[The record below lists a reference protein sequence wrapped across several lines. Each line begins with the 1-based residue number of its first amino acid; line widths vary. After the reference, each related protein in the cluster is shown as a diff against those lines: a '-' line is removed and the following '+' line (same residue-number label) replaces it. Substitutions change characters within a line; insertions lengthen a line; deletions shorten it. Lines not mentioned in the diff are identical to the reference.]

1 MDCATLPDLDS
12 LDVEALKAL
21 AIRHRVE
28 IAAQR
33 AEIAAR
39 DAAIAIR
46 EAEIASRDA
55 EIAQQRQTL
64 SDELAELRR
73 SSSEQIEH
81 LKLVIE
87 KLRRRVFGVK
97 SEKIVIQLEQLE
109 LHLEE
114 LESSQA
120 EMEAAVERV
129 LPAAEPK
136 TRSRR
141 KPLPEHLPREVVSHA
156 FHGDCCPDCGGQ
168 LRQFG
173 EDVSEQLEYIPDSFK
188 VIRHVRPKFAC
199 SGCEHVVEA
208 PAPSRPIE
216 RGLAGPGLLA
226 HVLVSKFADHLPL
239 YRQSEIYARQGVEIE
254 RSTLAGWV
262 GGASE
267 LLAPLIDAIQKHVL
281 AGAKLHADDT
291 PMPVLAPGSGKTKTG
306 RLWTYVRDDRPAGED
321 TAPAVWFAYSEDRK
335 GEHPRQHLKNFRGGL
350 QADAYAGF
358 HHLYGDGAIYEVAC
372 WAHARRKFHEI
383 HVIHA
388 SPTTTEAL
396 ARIGALYAIEDE
408 VRGKPADLRLSVR
421 QARARPLLEDLRKWM
436 EKALHSLSAKS
447 ETAAAIRYALSR
459 WRALTRYTEDGL
471 LEIDNSAAERALRA
485 VALGRKNYLFAGSDC
500 GGERAAVMYSLI
512 GTALCRVRHS
522 ADHAALPTMPN
533 GSRILLSRVRRCRP
547 IAQCCRAATR
557 HSLEDLQS
565 VEERKQLISWSV
577 PAGAFFVQRVEFCQS
592 CFLECQVRMQVDL
605 RGFE

>member
-1 MDCATLPDLDS
+1 MDAAQLPDLDG
-12 LDVEALKAL
+12 LDREALKAL
-21 AIRHRVE
+21 L
-28 IAAQR
+28 IAHQEEVRTLAALAASHQDELR
-33 AEIAAR
+33 SLQAEL
-39 DAAIAIR
+39 D
-46 EAEIASRDA
+46 SHL
-55 EIAQQRQTL
+55 QTL
-64 SDELAELRR
+64 SQQDVQLR
-73 SSSEQIEH
+73 SSSEQIER
-81 LKLVIE
+81 LKLIIE
-87 KLRRRVFGVK
+87 KLRRRVYGVK

-114 LESSQA
+114 LECSQA
-120 EMEAAVERV
+120 EAEAVAERV
-129 LPAAEPK
+129 RPPAEPQK
-136 TRSRR
+136 RSRR
-141 KPLPEHLPREVVSHA
+141 KPLPEHLPREVVTHA
-156 FHGDCCPDCGGQ
+156 AQGNCCPDCGGQ

-199 SGCEHVVEA
+199 SGCERVVEA

-254 RSTLAGWV
+254 RSTLASWV
-262 GGASE
+262 GGASD

-281 AGAKLHADDT
+281 AGSKLHADDT
-291 PMPVLAPGSGKTKTG
+291 PMPVLSPGSGKTKTG

-396 ARIGALYAIEDE
+396 ARIGALYAIEEE

-421 QARARPLLEDLRKWM
+421 QARAKPLLDDLRKWM

-459 WRALTRYTEDGL
+459 WRALSRYTENGL

-485 VALGRKNYLFAGSDC
+485 VAIGRKNYLFAGSDC
-500 GGERAAVMYSLI
+500 GGERAAAMYSLI
-512 GTALCRVRHS
+512 GSAKLNGLDPESYLRTVLAQI
-522 ADHAALPTMPN
+522 ADHPINRIEDFLPWNLAQSIQNQSSQAA
-533 GSRILLSRVRRCRP
+533 
-547 IAQCCRAATR
+547 
-557 HSLEDLQS
+557 
-565 VEERKQLISWSV
+565 
-577 PAGAFFVQRVEFCQS
+577 
-592 CFLECQVRMQVDL
+592 
-605 RGFE
+605 

>member
-1 MDCATLPDLDS
+1 MPDLDG
-12 LDVEALKAL
+12 LDREALKAL
-21 AIRHRVE
+21 LIQHQE
-28 IAAQR
+28 QLISLAASHKDELR
-33 AEIAAR
+33 LL
-39 DAAIAIR
+39 
-46 EAEIASRDA
+46 EAELES
-55 EIAQQRQTL
+55 QRNIL
-64 SDELAELRR
+64 SEQSQELR
-73 SSSEQIEH
+73 SSSEQIDH

-97 SEKIVIQLEQLE
+97 SEKIVVQLEQLE

-114 LESSQA
+114 LETSQA
-120 EMEAAVERV
+120 ESEAAVERV
-129 LPAAEPK
+129 RPAAEPK

-141 KPLPEHLPREVVSHA
+141 KPLPEHLPREVVNHTPY
-156 FHGDCCPDCGGQ
+156 GDSCPDCGGA
-168 LRQFG
+168 LRKFG

-199 SGCEHVVEA
+199 TGCERVVEA

-291 PMPVLAPGSGKTKTG
+291 PMPVLAPGSGKTKNG

-335 GEHPRQHLKNFRGGL
+335 GEHPRQHLKIFKGGL

-421 QARARPLLEDLRKWM
+421 QARVRPLLEDMRRWM
-436 EKALHSLSAKS
+436 EKALRSLSAKS
-447 ETAAAIRYALSR
+447 ETASAIRYALSR

-485 VALGRKNYLFAGSDC
+485 VAMGR
-500 GGERAAVMYSLI
+500 SL
-512 GTALCRVRHS
+512 CPS
-522 ADHAALPTMPN
+522 
-533 GSRILLSRVRRCRP
+533 
-547 IAQCCRAATR
+547 
-557 HSLEDLQS
+557 
-565 VEERKQLISWSV
+565 
-577 PAGAFFVQRVEFCQS
+577 F
-592 CFLECQVRMQVDL
+592 
-605 RGFE
+605 